1 MRRGIGVMVVAALAL
16 AMTRAGASRA
26 QELPHLRN
34 LAVGVWQLGD
44 GGGYVVVG
52 VEGHRWL
59 LEHLRL
65 ERSRAA
71 AACEDGARASCAGQV
86 ASSERGRGRA
96 GHRLRGLPVGVPGA
110 DRAPGGEAR
119 RRP

>member
-65 ERSRAA
+65 
-71 AACEDGARASCAGQV
+71 D
-86 ASSERGRGRA
+86 
-96 GHRLRGLPVGVPGA
+96 
-110 DRAPGGEAR
+110 
-119 RRP
+119 